1 MASLR
6 GGARTMAESNSLDN
20 WFVREV
26 LPHEAAL
33 LRYLARA
40 WHDASEIQD
49 IRHDAYV
56 RILERSHRLRPI
68 APKSLLFSIARNIM
82 IDRARRRRIVPI
94 DLLEDLDSL
103 NVLVDEITP
112 ERRASI
118 REQLVTV
125 TAAVNRLP
133 ARCREVLWLRRVEGR
148 SQKEIAA
155 RLGISEGTV
164 EKHMMHAVRLLA
176 DLLSSPDIR
185 DIASDAR
192 AVRVEARRVE

>member
-1 MASLR
+1 MSGVDA
-6 GGARTMAESNSLDN
+6 LDN

-33 LRYLARA
+33 LRYLARV
-40 WHDASEIQD
+40 WPDTSEIQD

-56 RILERSHRLRPI
+56 RILEGSNRLRPI
-68 APKSLLFSIARNIM
+68 APKALLFSIARNLM
-82 IDRARRRRIVPI
+82 IDRARRNRVVPI
-94 DLLEDLDSL
+94 DLLGDLDSL
-103 NVLVDEITP
+103 NVLVDEVTP

-133 ARCREVLWLRRVEGR
+133 TRCREVLWLRRVEGL

-155 RLGISEGTV
+155 RLGVSEGTV
-164 EKHMMHAVRLLA
+164 EKHMMRAARLLTDQLTAPDAVRHRYRNFPTH
-176 DLLSSPDIR
+176 SFWY
-185 DIASDAR
+185 
-192 AVRVEARRVE
+192 